1 MGGYRSFE
9 TFWIG
14 GSSAVTAVPPIP
26 PVQVNAGAGI
36 LQKKRKPTS
45 DEEILAIILSQHLG
59 QTFWKEDK

>member
-14 GSSAVTAVPPIP
+14 GSSAAAFVPPTP

-36 LQKKRKPTS
+36 LQKKRKPIS
-45 DEEILAIILSQHLG
+45 DEEILTIILSQHLG
-59 QTFWKEDK
+59 QTLWKEDK